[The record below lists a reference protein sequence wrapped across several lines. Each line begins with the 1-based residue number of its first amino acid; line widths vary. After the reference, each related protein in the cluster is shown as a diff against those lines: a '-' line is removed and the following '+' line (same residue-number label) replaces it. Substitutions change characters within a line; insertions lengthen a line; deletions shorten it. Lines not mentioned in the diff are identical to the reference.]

1 MDPDMVRQQ
10 AEAEREALALLR
22 KKPAGPAPAS
32 AAAIPRAVLTAAV
45 QDAAPAL
52 RDAAASQTSQA
63 GLAAGSVLQAPAPRD
78 AAASQTPE
86 AGLAG
91 GAVLQA
97 PPLPEVQPHEPQ
109 PAVPAPRRQG
119 ASIAE
124 QAGRFISFGVA
135 GAMLGGGLGIVAA
148 DYMQLPANLA
158 KLAIFGPAAF
168 LAGVCA
174 VASFYTKAFHE

>member
-22 KKPAGPAPAS
+22 KKPAAPTPAS
-32 AAAIPRAVLTAAV
+32 AAAVPPAVLTAAV
-45 QDAAPAL
+45 QEAPPAL
-52 RDAAASQTSQA
+52 RDAAASQTS
-63 GLAAGSVLQAPAPRD
+63 
-78 AAASQTPE
+78 E
-86 AGLAG
+86 AGLTA

-97 PPLPEVQPHEPQ
+97 PSLPEVQPPEQ
-109 PAVPAPRRQG
+109 QATAPVSPRQG
-119 ASIAE
+119 SSIAE

-148 DYMQLPANLA
+148 DYMELPANLA

-168 LAGVCA
+168 FAGVCA
-174 VASFYTKAFHE
+174 VASFYTKASHE

>member
-22 KKPAGPAPAS
+22 KKPAAPAHAS
-32 AAAIPRAVLTAAV
+32 AAAIPHAILTAAV

-52 RDAAASQTSQA
+52 HEVAAQQTF
-63 GLAAGSVLQAPAPRD
+63 
-78 AAASQTPE
+78 E
-86 AGLAG
+86 AGLTA

-97 PPLPEVQPHEPQ
+97 PAAAFPEVRPPEPQ
-109 PAVPAPRRQG
+109 APVPAPPRKW
-119 ASIAE
+119 ASMVA
-124 QAGRFISFGVA
+124 QSGRFVSFGLA

-158 KLAIFGPAAF
+158 KLAIFGPAVF
-168 LAGVCA
+168 FAGACA
-174 VASFYTKAFHE
+174 LASFYTKTSHE